1 MKGGA
6 FMRKTRDVAEAVA
19 KARSME
25 GAALL
30 LALCEEDFRPYM
42 ANPHFWDCLHA
53 EQRRR
58 NRRERLLKLCEI
70 KKKHR

>member
-1 MKGGA
+1 MH
-6 FMRKTRDVAEAVA
+6 KTRDVAETVA

-30 LALCEEDFRPYM
+30 LSLREEDFRRYM
-42 ANPHFWDCLHA
+42 KQPHFWDCLHA

-58 NRRERLLKLCEI
+58 NQRGRLLELRENKN
-70 KKKHR
+70 KRR